1 MSYSEALTTTSDAWL
16 ARRDPRLKLV
26 WLTAISLASV
36 LVDSTPALLLL
47 CGATLIVAL
56 ALGWS
61 ARTWLFVGGLLLTVV
76 WGTILSQA
84 MFYTVEPRTRIVTIV
99 PEFSVGRFSFAG
111 LSLYREGAAYG
122 LLQSSRIVAVMLAG
136 LSVCLSTSPER
147 LLAALAWLRVPS
159 AVSFMTVAALRFLP
173 TIADQWSTVRRSARL
188 RGYRPRLWQLGNGVW
203 DSWRTEA
210 ALLVP
215 VIAAAL
221 RRAATLATS
230 LTTRGFDAARPRTI
244 YPVLKMTRGEHVAL
258 LLLFAGC
265 LLLAGL
271 KSAYWLSV
279 AGLVRIPALA
289 TCYEFARDWL

>member
-1 MSYSEALTTTSDAWL
+1 MWL
-16 ARRDPRLKLV
+16 ARCDPRLKLA
-26 WLTAISLASV
+26 WLTAISLVSV
-36 LVDSTPALLLL
+36 LVDSTTALLLL
-47 CGATLIVAL
+47 CGTTLIVSL

-61 ARTWLFVGGLLLTVV
+61 ARTWLFIGGLLLTVV

-84 MFYTVEPRTRIVTIV
+84 MFYTVEPRTRILTLV
-99 PEFSVGRFSFAG
+99 PGFSIGRYSFEG

-147 LLAALAWLRVPS
+147 LLAALAWVRVPS

-188 RGYRPRLWQLGNGVW
+188 RGYRPRLWQLGAGVW
-203 DSWRTEA
+203 KSWRTEA
-210 ALLVP
+210 ALMVP

-244 YPVLKMTRGEHVAL
+244 YPELRMNIGEQVVLAI
-258 LLLFAGC
+258 LFAGC
-265 LLLAGL
+265 VLLAAL